1 MRKRNTVLK
10 MAAAAAVLCVL
21 TGCAS
26 TSSVLKAVDQGDYL
40 EANQLYAEKVR
51 GHMDLENEVEQGLET
66 RIEEAIT
73 AYNREELS
81 YDDARAV
88 VERIER
94 CDICSYATLADA
106 YDRLN
111 VLARSKNCYQAG
123 EEAYEAADYK
133 QAMEQYAQVSSEDQN
148 FDAAQEKHTQARAAY
163 RGAVLEEAA
172 AEAEQA
178 DYDSALETLE
188 AANLFLETDPELEAQ
203 IQKYRTEQADHQ
215 AAEILRQADELLAQ
229 EQYAEACSYLS
240 KQAEALPER
249 TDVQQALKDCREAYK
264 TYALDQA
271 EQALLVQR
279 DPGTAA
285 SIMGQALL
293 VLPDDPDLL
302 EQQEYY
308 RSFRTIWLGE
318 LDYFKVE
325 DITPGELGTREGYMN
340 ARIAAVKD
348 NVGNKYEN
356 YIYVSRGATGSS
368 AVTYR
373 LDGAYD
379 RLTGT
384 LIVTKSTRDLKDVGW
399 YKIYADD
406 KLIFDSGEMG
416 QGTLPIQFDVSLEKA
431 AELKIEVYSVKPYSF
446 VAAECAFLVD
456 AYLSKDIPPAP
467 QEQE

>member
-1 MRKRNTVLK
+1 MRKRNTMLK
-10 MAAAAAVLCVL
+10 MAATAAVLCVL

-26 TSSVLKAVDQGDYL
+26 TSSMLKAVDQGDYL
-40 EANQLYAEKVR
+40 EANQLYAEKVQ
-51 GHMDLENEVEQGLET
+51 GHTDLETEVEQGLET
-66 RIEEAIT
+66 RIEDAIT

-133 QAMEQYAQVSSEDQN
+133 QAMEQYAQVFSEDQN

-163 RGAVLEEAA
+163 RGAVLEAAA

-188 AANLFLETDPELEAQ
+188 VANLFLETDPELEAQ

-229 EQYAEACSYLS
+229 EQYAEAYSYLS

-249 TDVQQALKDCREAYK
+249 TDVQEALKDCREAYK
-264 TYALDQA
+264 ASALDQA

-279 DPGTAA
+279 DYAKA
-285 SIMGQALL
+285 SSIMSQTLITLGE
-293 VLPDDPDLL
+293 DPELAEKRD
-302 EQQEYY
+302 YY
-308 RSFRTIWLGE
+308 RSFQPVWIGDLESFMSVDETNGFFGEDGYFYSYDRTIEDNAGNQY
-318 LDYFKVE
+318 DNYFYLMR
-325 DITPGELGTREGYMN
+325 TSNGTNM
-340 ARIAAVKD
+340 IV
-348 NVGNKYEN
+348 
-356 YIYVSRGATGSS
+356 
-368 AVTYR
+368 YR
-373 LDGAYD
+373 LDGTKN
-379 RLTGT
+379 RLTGKV
-384 LIVTKSTRDLKDVGW
+384 IVAKADKNRKDLGW
-399 YKIYADD
+399 IKIYADD
-406 KLIFDSGEMG
+406 QLVFDSGTMAKG
-416 QGTLPIQFDVSLEKA
+416 SLPVDVDVSLEGA
-431 AELKIEVYSVKPYSF
+431 AELKIESHVLKGNYTSCGAY
-446 VAAECAFLVD
+446 LVN
-456 AYLSKDIPPAP
+456 AYLSRDIPPAP